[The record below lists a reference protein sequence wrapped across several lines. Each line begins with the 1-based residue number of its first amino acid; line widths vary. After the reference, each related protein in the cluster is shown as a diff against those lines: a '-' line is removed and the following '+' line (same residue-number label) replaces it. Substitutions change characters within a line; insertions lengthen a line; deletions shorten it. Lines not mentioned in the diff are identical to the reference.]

1 MGRLIIYG
9 LPMIEKAFLAGFVG
23 ALLALVLAAVVMS
36 QYTEAR
42 AKSESAGWLIELR
55 PVQQLV
61 EAGLREGNL
70 AAARSQLA
78 GLPFEPGVVAQRRLG
93 DDGSIVLQGGR
104 HGQQIYVYPE
114 RQGAGFVWRCL
125 GGSADDMPSKCR

>member
-1 MGRLIIYG
+1 
-9 LPMIEKAFLAGFVG
+9 MIEKAFLAGFMG
-23 ALLALVLAAVVMS
+23 ALLALVLAAVVMT

-42 AKSESAGWLIELR
+42 SRSESAGWLVELQ
-55 PVQQLV
+55 PVQQMV
-61 EAGLREGNL
+61 EAGLRQGNL

-78 GLPFEPGVVAQRRLG
+78 GSQRRLG

-114 RQGAGFVWRCL
+114 RQGAGFVWHCL
-125 GGSADDMPSKCR
+125 GGSVDDVPSKCR